1 MESSQSGSRKRKK
14 TGEESRATSSDKRSS
29 AYDPNFMQNLKDNG
43 VIKHNRGDKP
53 GNWTEIRTR
62 LAQRRGSLSSIR
74 FTDQDFENFQEANE
88 NASNENTVMIHA
100 FPTIAGTATI
110 PHQCDTLFTNLLDFP
125 EGNIKAAKPDW
136 YDGSDPSE
144 LRKEIRQK
152 LSLYIQPATND
163 SLPML
168 PNFFTEGKG
177 PDGSLR
183 VVELQAMQDAT
194 LGARGILAIRGYIN
208 PSTKYDNNA
217 YTMAAT
223 YHPSGL
229 LTIYTMHVVQVTG
242 KAYRDEYRM
251 IQLMSF
257 AMTGAPETF
266 RQGATFLR
274 NARELMAEYR
284 DHHIALANSKAQS
297 TPSSSLLDSGAMRS
311 DRAPRPDSDTSSD
324 ELSRG
329 GG

>member
-1 MESSQSGSRKRKK
+1 MKPSQSGSAKRNK
-14 TGEESRATSSDKRSS
+14 TGEESRATSSGTKSS
-29 AYDPNFMQNLKDNG
+29 AYDPNFMQCLKDNG

-74 FTDQDFENFQEANE
+74 FTDVDFENFQEANE
-88 NASNENTVMIHA
+88 NASNEDTVMIHA

-110 PHQCDTLFTNLLDFP
+110 PHQCNKLFTNLLDFP

-152 LSLYIQPATND
+152 LSLYIEPAKDD

-177 PDGSLR
+177 PDGSLG
-183 VVELQAMQDAT
+183 VVELQAMQDAA
-194 LGARGILAIRGYIN
+194 LGARGILAIRGYID
-208 PSTKYDNNA
+208 PSTTYDNNA

-223 YHPSGL
+223 YHPSGH
-229 LTIYTMHVVQVTG
+229 LTIYTMHVVRVTG

-251 IQLMSF
+251 IELMSF
-257 AMTGAPETF
+257 AMKGALENF
-266 RQGATFLR
+266 RQGAAYLR

-284 DHHIALANSKAQS
+284 DQHIALANNKAQG
-297 TPSSSLLDSGAMRS
+297 TPSSGLLSSEAMRS
-311 DRAPRPDSDTSSD
+311 DRTPRPHSDTSSD